1 MYHGDHNGA
10 LPPNKIGGARRSQ
23 DSYMGTP
30 DSWLAGNAFTDTTS
44 SNVQIGVLFRYSN
57 SEKLY
62 RCPAD
67 KSTVRNQGKIPR
79 ACHYSISAYMNP
91 GGLMQEI
98 DSSVIRIGF
107 RKFTAIHAPPPTK
120 ALVFIDEHPASIED
134 PLFGIS
140 QPGEWWWINFPGT
153 LHQMGANLSF
163 ADGHVESWKWKEDRT
178 SLLSKKLSWTGD
190 WSTKP
195 GDRDLSR
202 LQECIPH
209 IR

>member
-1 MYHGDHNGA
+1 
-10 LPPNKIGGARRSQ
+10 
-23 DSYMGTP
+23 
-30 DSWLAGNAFTDTTS
+30 
-44 SNVQIGVLFRYSN
+44 
-57 SEKLY
+57 
-62 RCPAD
+62 
-67 KSTVRNQGKIPR
+67 
-79 ACHYSISAYMNP
+79 MNP

-98 DSSVIRIGF
+98 DASVIRIGF

-134 PLFGIS
+134 PVFGIS

-163 ADGHVESWKWKEDRT
+163 ADGHAEFWKWKEDRT
-178 SLLSKKLSWTGD
+178 SLFSKNLSWTGV
-190 WSTKP
+190 WTTKP
-195 GDRDLSR
+195 GDRDLSN